1 MRCSY
6 HTVKGLC
13 SGISRSCTCQP
24 CLQNTFALNVSPFT
38 CSSTLY
44 FWGSNLTLLPSGET
58 FPKNPS
64 SSPCHGSSPTS
75 YYSHLSYPQETIPDC
90 QWTLKPQFSSVQ
102 FSSVSQL
109 CLTLCDPMDCRTPG
123 LSVHHQLPDF
133 TRTHV
138 HWVSDAI

>member
-44 FWGSNLTLLPSGET
+44 FWGSNWPLLSSGET

-64 SSPCHGSSPTS
+64 SSPCHGSSPAS